1 MLTVHL
7 MHAWSTSVCPGSF
20 GTITAEFQS
29 SGLTQIYDCW
39 ASCTTPAQ
47 VPGLGEATG
56 SVTIDTAAEV
66 SRSADIV
73 ISLGKTWRLSRALFQ
88 NAKDFLS

>member
-1 MLTVHL
+1 
-7 MHAWSTSVCPGSF
+7 MHKQAAF
-20 GTITAEFQS
+20 A
-29 SGLTQIYDCW
+29 
-39 ASCTTPAQ
+39 TTDQLHEP
-47 VPGLGEATG
+47 PMIGEATG

-88 NAKDFLS
+88 NAKDFPLIVKGA